1 MTKRIFH
8 SICIVAVTVFA
19 ATLFLIIGVLY
30 GRFSREQE
38 QQLFN
43 QLTLTARGVET
54 GGKSYLTGLNDDSYR
69 VTWISEDGTV
79 LYDSDVTASDLDNHL
94 QRQEIRDA
102 LGTGTGKSV
111 RTSATTGDLRLYV
124 AKRLPD
130 GTVIRLSDQKLTL
143 WSLLRDLLGTILIA
157 AVISAGLAFAL
168 AYSLSKSIVKP
179 LNELDLDNPEPDGSY
194 PELYPLIG
202 RIRSQRSELR
212 QQSLQLQRRKKEFEA
227 ATGNM
232 AEGFVLLNEN
242 GAVLSINDSA
252 LHLLGVTSYCIGKD
266 LLLFT
271 NCPELRELLLTAEA
285 GERSEMII
293 PVEGTNYR
301 FYAGPVLADGK
312 VSGITL
318 IIFDI
323 TEKEKAEQ
331 IRREFT
337 ANVSHELKTP
347 LQIISGCA
355 ELLSKGL
362 VQPQDVPGFSERI
375 YAEAKRLI
383 SLVEDIIR
391 LSHLDEG
398 GSDMPMEDTD
408 LYAVASQTVAN
419 LLPVAEKAQVTLA
432 LDGKEAVVRGVPR
445 LLSVIVYNLCDN
457 AIKYNRPGGRVAVSV
472 TTEGESVRL
481 TVADTGIG
489 IPAEQ
494 QDRIF
499 ERFYRVDKSR
509 SNAVGGTGL
518 GLSIVKRAAM
528 MHHAGIELKSA
539 AGQGTTVTVLF
550 PKASDHA

>member
-38 QQLFN
+38 QQLFD
-43 QLTLTARGVET
+43 QLVLTARGVET
-54 GGKSYLTGLNDDSYR
+54 GGAGYLTGLNDDNYR
-69 VTWISEDGTV
+69 LTWVAADGTV
-79 LYDSDVTASDLDNHL
+79 RYDSDVTASDLENHL
-94 QRQEIRDA
+94 QREEIREA
-102 LGTGTGKSV
+102 LATGTGKCV
-111 RTSATTGDLRLYV
+111 RTSATTGDLRLYM
-124 AKRLPD
+124 ASRLSD
-130 GTVIRLSDQKLTL
+130 GTVIRISDQKLTL
-143 WSLLRDLLGTILIA
+143 WSLLRDLLGTVLIA

-168 AYSLSKSIVKP
+168 AYGLSRSIVRP
-179 LNELDLDNPEPDGSY
+179 LNELDLDDPEPNGSY
-194 PELYPLIG
+194 PELSPLIG

-212 QQSLQLQRRKKEFEA
+212 QQALKLERRKKEFEA

-232 AEGFVLLNEN
+232 AEGIVLLNEN

-252 LHLLGVTSYCIGKD
+252 LRLLGVTTYCIGKD

-271 NCPELRELLLTAEA
+271 NYPELRELLLTAEA

-293 PVEGTNYR
+293 PVDGVNYR
-301 FYAGPVLADGK
+301 FYAGPVLSDGK

-408 LYAVASQTVAN
+408 LFVVASQTVTN
-419 LLPVAEKAQVTLA
+419 LLPVAEKAQVALTLEGDHA
-432 LDGKEAVVRGVPR
+432 SVHGVPR

-457 AIKYNRPGGRVAVSV
+457 AIKYNRPGGKV
-472 TTEGESVRL
+472 TVCVCTDGENVRL
-481 TVADTGIG
+481 TVSDTGIG
-489 IPAEQ
+489 IPTEQ

-528 MHHAGIELKSA
+528 MHHAGIELRSTP
-539 AGQGTTVTVLF
+539 GEGTTVTVLF
-550 PKASDHA
+550 PRISDNQ

>member
-30 GRFSREQE
+30 GRFSHEQE
-38 QQLFN
+38 QQLFT
-43 QLTLTARGVET
+43 QLTLTARGVQT
-54 GGKSYLTGLNDDSYR
+54 GGAVYLTGLNDDNYR
-69 VTWISEDGTV
+69 VTWVASDGAV
-79 LYDSDVTASDLDNHL
+79 LYDSDVTASDLENHL
-94 QRQEIRDA
+94 QREEIHQA
-102 LGTGTGKSV
+102 LENGTGKCV

-124 AKRLPD
+124 ASRLSD
-130 GTVIRLSDQKLTL
+130 GTVIRLSDKKLTL
-143 WSLLRDLLGTILIA
+143 WSMLRDLLGTVLIA

-168 AYSLSKSIVKP
+168 AYGLSKSIVRP
-179 LNELDLDNPEPDGSY
+179 LNELNLDDPKPDGSY

-202 RIRSQRSELR
+202 RLRSQRSELR
-212 QQSLQLQRRKKEFEA
+212 QQALKLERRKKEFEA

-232 AEGFVLLNEN
+232 AEGIVLLNEN
-242 GAVLSINDSA
+242 GTVLSINESA
-252 LHLLGVTSYCIGKD
+252 LRLLGVTTYCIGKD

-271 NCPELRELLLTAEA
+271 NSPELRELLMTAGA

-293 PVEGTNYR
+293 PVEGVNYR
-301 FYAGPVLADGK
+301 FYAGPVLSDGK

-362 VQPQDVPGFSERI
+362 VQPEDISGFSERI
-375 YAEAKRLI
+375 YAEARRLI

-398 GSDMPMEDTD
+398 IGDMPMEDTD
-408 LYAVASQTVAN
+408 LFAVASQTINN
-419 LLPVAEKAQVTLA
+419 LLPVAEKAQVSLA
-432 LDGKEAVVRGVPR
+432 LEGDHATIHGVPR

-457 AIKYNRPGGRVAVSV
+457 AIKYNRPGGSVTVCVSVDGENVRLAVS
-472 TTEGESVRL
+472 
-481 TVADTGIG
+481 DTGIG

-528 MHHAGIELKSA
+528 MHHAGIELKSTP
-539 AGQGTTVTVLF
+539 GEGTTVTVLF
-550 PKASDHA
+550 PRVS

>member
-38 QQLFN
+38 QQLFD
-43 QLTLTARGVET
+43 QLTLSARGVET
-54 GGKSYLTGLNDDSYR
+54 GGAGYLTGLNDDNYR
-69 VTWISEDGTV
+69 LTWVSADGTI
-79 LYDSDVTASDLDNHL
+79 LYDSDVTAADLENHL
-94 QRQEIRDA
+94 QREEIREA
-102 LGTGTGKSV
+102 LATGTGKCV
-111 RTSATTGDLRLYV
+111 RISATTGDRRLYL
-124 AKRLPD
+124 ASRLSD
-130 GTVIRLSDQKLTL
+130 GTVIRISDKKLTL
-143 WSLLRDLLGTILIA
+143 WSLLHDLLGTVLIA

-168 AYSLSKSIVKP
+168 AYGLSRSIVRP
-179 LNELDLDNPEPDGSY
+179 LNELDLDDPEPDGSY

-212 QQSLQLQRRKKEFEA
+212 QQALKLERRKKEFEA

-232 AEGFVLLNEN
+232 AEGIVLLNEN

-252 LHLLGVTSYCIGKD
+252 LRLLGVTTYCIGKD
-266 LLLFT
+266 LLLFA
-271 NCPELRELLLTAEA
+271 NCPELRELLITAGA

-293 PVEGTNYR
+293 PVEGVNYR
-301 FYAGPVLADGK
+301 FYAGPVFSDGK
-312 VSGITL
+312 VSGMTL

-408 LYAVASQTVAN
+408 LFAVASQTVTN
-419 LLPVAEKAQVTLA
+419 LLPVAEKAQVSLTLEGGHA
-432 LDGKEAVVRGVPR
+432 TVHGVPR

-457 AIKYNRPGGRVAVSV
+457 AIKYNRPGGKV
-472 TTEGESVRL
+472 TVCVCTDAENVRL
-481 TVADTGIG
+481 TVSDTGIG
-489 IPAEQ
+489 IPTEQ

-528 MHHAGIELKSA
+528 MHHAGIELRSA
-539 AGQGTTVTVLF
+539 PGEGTTVTVLF
-550 PKASDHA
+550 PRISDKE